1 MTSLLCTES
10 RTVLILGT
18 GYLGRALAERL
29 REAGHIPL
37 TADIDPKQ
45 AIYEADMTDSA
56 SMHRLA
62 ARIPEPCLIVMC
74 ASTRGGGTED
84 YLRLYT
90 KGAENTLE
98 AFPGKPVIFCS
109 STSVYGITD
118 GRWVTEEH
126 NVYPTT
132 EKRRLLLQA
141 EQTILAAQGTVVRLA
156 ALYGPGRCILVSDYC
171 AKGAALPGNMDRWMN
186 YIHRDDAVS
195 ALFLLCTLR
204 HPPRGIYNVADRTPM
219 QLSEIYAYLSGLL
232 GIPAPPVSAAF
243 RRPPRRHQPAHF
255 LRPPSVPGLG
265 TPLPKLCRRRAQ
277 RSGSAG
283 GIMPLWPLS
292 WLPRLAGRTH

>member
-1 MTSLLCTES
+1 MTSLLCTEP
-10 RTVLILGT
+10 RTILILGT

-37 TADIDPKQ
+37 TADIDPQQ

-74 ASTRGGGTED
+74 ASTRGGGTEA
-84 YLRLYT
+84 YRNLYT
-90 KGAENTLE
+90 RGAENTLE

-141 EQTILAAQGTVVRLA
+141 EQAVLAAKGTVVRLA

-204 HPPRGIYNVADRTPM
+204 HPPRGIYNAADRTPM

-232 GIPAPPVSAAF
+232 GIPAPPPS
-243 RRPPRRHQPAHF
+243 PPRSGGRRGDTSQRVSCARLLSLGWEP
-255 LRPPSVPGLG
+255 LYPSFADGVHNVLE
-265 TPLPKLCRRRAQ
+265 TLEE
-277 RSGSAG
+277 
-283 GIMPLWPLS
+283 
-292 WLPRLAGRTH
+292 